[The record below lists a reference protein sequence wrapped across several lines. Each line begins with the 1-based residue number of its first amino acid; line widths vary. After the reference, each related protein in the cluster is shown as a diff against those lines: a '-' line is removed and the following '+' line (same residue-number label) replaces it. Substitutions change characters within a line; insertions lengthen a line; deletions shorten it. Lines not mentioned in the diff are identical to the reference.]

1 MIELVKTGLSFLL
14 QLSAFFLIGD
24 CLMKIMKMKQDI
36 SMAVIVGYLAYF
48 SIFEIIAV
56 PMILLRVPLK
66 IFSLAWGVFLIFF
79 IFIMLFRLRKQQKGI
94 HLNFQNFMREHSWLI
109 LLNAAVIL
117 VQCVIVVLYQDM
129 SADSAYYVGT
139 VSTSVY
145 TGTMF
150 RYNPYTGNPLR
161 HFQARYVFSAYPMHN
176 AVWCWLLGVHPI
188 IQSKVIMSVINIVV
202 SNLVFYQIGKR
213 LFNQDRKKA
222 DLMVATVC
230 LLQLFTN
237 TIYTPGRFLFTRS
250 YEGKAILANIA
261 VPVVIYCCLWLWQKE
276 EKNLW
281 IVIFLASVSGIC
293 FSGSAFILIAGIA
306 AGVIPVICKRKKL
319 SKMVPMC
326 ICILPE
332 IFYLVLYYSAKMGW
346 LVLKAY

>member
-14 QLSAFFLIGD
+14 QLSVFFLIGN
-24 CLMKIMKMKQDI
+24 CLVKKLKMKQDL
-36 SMAVIVGYLAYF
+36 SMAVILGYLAYF
-48 SIFEIIAV
+48 SVFEVIAV
-56 PMILLRVPLK
+56 PMILLRVSLK
-66 IFSLAWGVFLIFF
+66 TFSVIWGVFLIAF
-79 IFIMLFRLRKQQKGI
+79 IFIMLFRLRKQPKGI
-94 HLNFQNFMREHSWLI
+94 RLNLGNSLREHSWLI

-117 VQCVIVVLYQDM
+117 VQCVIVVLYQDI

-150 RYNPYTGNPLR
+150 RYNPYTGSPLR

-176 AVWCWLLGVHPI
+176 AVWCQLLGLHPI

-213 LFNQDRKKA
+213 LFDQDRKKA
-222 DLMVATVC
+222 DLMVTFVC
-230 LLQLFTN
+230 LMQLFTN

-276 EKNLW
+276 DKNSW
-281 IVIFLASVSGIC
+281 IVMFLASVSGIC
-293 FSGSAFILIAGIA
+293 FSGSSFILMAGIA
-306 AGVIPVICKRKKL
+306 AGVIPVIFKQKKL
-319 SKMVPMC
+319 SKIIPMC
-326 ICILPE
+326 ICMLPE
-332 IFYLVLYYSAKMGW
+332 IIYLVLYYSTKMGW
-346 LVLKAY
+346 LVLKAN